1 MGGILEEAP
10 ECMSEFSTEIAV
22 FHRKCLRQ
30 TRALIE
36 RSRNLPGNR
45 RERLFPF
52 LEYSVRLECCGF
64 SCVVVFSTD
73 EFATFN
79 RSISS

>member
-1 MGGILEEAP
+1 MGGVLEEAP
-10 ECMSEFSTEIAV
+10 ECMSEFSIEIAV
-22 FHRKCLRQ
+22 SHRKCLGQ
-30 TRALIE
+30 TRALIG
-36 RSRNLPGNR
+36 RSRNLLGYR

-52 LEYSVRLECCGF
+52 LELSVSLECCGF
-64 SCVVVFSTD
+64 SCVVVFSSD